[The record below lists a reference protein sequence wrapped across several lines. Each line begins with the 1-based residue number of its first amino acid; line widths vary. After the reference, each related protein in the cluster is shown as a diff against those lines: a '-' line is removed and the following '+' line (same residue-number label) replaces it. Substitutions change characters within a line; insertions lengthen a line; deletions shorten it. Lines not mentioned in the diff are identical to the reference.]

1 MRQRQILHEVSI
13 GSNSYPT
20 AVVPVDVTD
29 DDSPVLTL
37 VSTTTGVTF
46 PSDVSVGQ
54 FFDGRLGGGDHPFNE
69 GSTATY
75 TVQLAAEPDGDTTIN
90 LSSSDTGAITASP
103 TSITFTKTG
112 EASDTAKYEW
122 DDPQTAT
129 LTAVTD
135 SDASSESEVVSHT
148 MTVNGKNYVLGR
160 VLAVIRD
167 LALPVLTYSPD
178 SREVTIGSESGTAT
192 YTIVPA
198 AEPSSDLAI
207 SISSSD
213 TASVTVFPSS
223 MTFTVGSGG
232 NWKTPQMVTVT
243 GVADDDELDDLAY
256 IRHSSI
262 LDGEVYSGPS
272 VRVTVTD
279 GNRAPFFEDGLETSR
294 PVLENAGQDENVGAP
309 VTATDLNTGDTL
321 TYSLDDP
328 SSKFSINSSTGQL
341 TLVASNSLDYEME
354 QDYSMEVIVTD
365 RTTDGLTDKIEVKV
379 LVTDINEPPTIVGD
393 DTLSYAE
400 NTATTRVLHRYTFT
414 DPERDSATWTV
425 EGGDGAAFTIDTSGN
440 LRFSTQPDYETQDE
454 YSITIIATDDGEP
467 SESGAFPV
475 TVEVINVDDPP
486 AISGDDALTFAENT
500 ETTTTL
506 QTYRASDPEGVT
518 TSFTW
523 SLAGT
528 DSVDFEISTSGELT
542 FKNIPDFDRPADS
555 GGNNEFNVKVRAFD
569 GSKTGTLDVTITVTN
584 LNEAPSTPT
593 GMAAITV
600 PENTSGNLARYSS
613 TDPDMGATVTWD
625 VSGTDADD
633 FRIDSTGNLAFDG
646 APDYEIPGD
655 SGGNNVYEVSVD
667 AKDSSLTSS
676 LSVTVTVT
684 PVGEPPVI
692 TGTTTIDDYDE
703 NDTDDVATYT
713 AVDPEGDTSITWSLA
728 GPDNGDFVIT
738 AGVLTFLNAP
748 DYERPADSG
757 GNNHYEVTVQA
768 VDSNNKR
775 GELHVDVIV
784 TPVDEPP
791 VITGPDR
798 VGDFPE
804 NSPTS
809 RQVGR
814 YTASDPEGHTV
825 SLTISGTNISD
836 GDRFTLASN
845 GVVTF
850 KESPDYEDQ
859 SSYSVTIR
867 AEAGSHTVNKSV
879 TVNIQN
885 LEEPGTVS
893 LSAVQPQEG
902 TQFTATLEDED
913 EPTGITWQWYRTS
926 NKGSTGAAIT
936 NANSRFYTPVAD
948 DVGSYLRA
956 VASYNDGQGTG
967 KSALAVSANQVQEA
981 PPVLNAPVFPAD
993 GDYNRSIRENL
1004 SAGRN
1009 VGTPVIATDGN
1020 NDRLTYSIPASDEF
1034 EIVDSTG
1041 QLRTKVEL
1049 DYEGR
1054 EQHFVTVTATD
1065 PGGLTDT
1072 VTVTVIVEDVDETPM
1087 VIGPASL
1094 DLVEG
1099 TSTGTTLY
1107 TYTSTDPDEKGIA
1120 FALPGTDS
1128 EDFSLSSGGVL
1139 TINEVPDY
1147 EEPVDSNRDNRYQ
1160 VTIEA
1165 REQGDG
1171 TSVGRLNVTIRVT
1184 NLDERGMI
1192 ETNVEEPRV
1201 GQTLRLSV
1209 EDEDGGENV
1218 TEWKWE
1224 GGQPNSPCGTVDNPT
1239 VTTWETITGAS
1250 GRSYTPTVA
1259 DQGHCIRVTAFYND
1273 GAGTG
1278 RTEQFLTPNSV
1289 EVGPF
1294 FTQDPPT
1301 FRVKENTAEENGIGR
1316 VQASHSNSGETLSYH
1331 LAGADA
1337 IYFTIDNNTQ
1347 LKTSPT
1353 ALDYETQPGPVAEFQ
1368 VVATDSNSQTA
1379 TITVTVTVT
1388 DECTST
1394 GEPPC
1399 DPSRPRVSSASDTS
1413 LLVSWSQPSSH
1424 TDITGYDLRYREFER
1439 TAPWTEDFNLSSDP
1453 SYTIVNLTKG
1463 ITYEVQVR
1471 ARNAN
1476 GEGAWSVS
1484 GTGIPGGVSPP
1495 PPPPERRGGGGG
1507 SANRPPSIDGPK
1519 SLQYPE
1525 HGTGP
1530 VATYTATDPEET
1542 EISWGIGD
1550 SDEEHFRI
1558 SEEGVLTFIKSP
1570 DYEEPVD
1577 FRLNN
1582 TYEIRILAFD
1592 SGVPRASGRLQV
1604 RIEIKDVNEI
1614 GPITGETAL
1623 SVAENTSGSLATYQA
1638 EDPEEDAVSWSLSG
1652 SDATLFQIDESG
1664 TLSLNDALDFESPAS
1679 AAGANH
1685 YSLNVIATDDNR
1697 RPVSLELPVTVSV
1710 TNVNEGPISI
1720 QEIPLVEST
1729 AGDAVA
1735 ILDLDKFFTDPDGD
1749 SLTYV
1754 IDFDEESDV
1763 ASAAV
1768 EEGILSITP
1777 NEEATVSFEVTA
1789 ADAGGLSITL
1799 IVNVV
1804 VVSPPPPD
1812 PTPTPEPT
1820 PESTSTPTP
1829 EPATTPTATPTPT
1842 PMPTPTATP
1851 TPMQTPMPT
1860 ATPTPVPTPPSTPVS
1875 TPAPTSIPAQS
1886 PTPSP
1891 SSAAT
1896 SALQPTSTST
1906 PVSSSTPD
1914 ATTVVEP
1921 ETPAPSERA
1930 SIPAWL
1936 IALIIAG
1943 FLLAIVGTA
1952 AYAYRNLRQP

>member
-1 MRQRQILHEVSI
+1 M
-13 GSNSYPT
+13 
-20 AVVPVDVTD
+20 
-29 DDSPVLTL
+29 
-37 VSTTTGVTF
+37 
-46 PSDVSVGQ
+46 
-54 FFDGRLGGGDHPFNE
+54 
-69 GSTATY
+69 
-75 TVQLAAEPDGDTTIN
+75 QL
-90 LSSSDTGAITASP
+90 
-103 TSITFTKTG
+103 
-112 EASDTAKYEW
+112 
-122 DDPQTAT
+122 
-129 LTAVTD
+129 
-135 SDASSESEVVSHT
+135 
-148 MTVNGKNYVLGR
+148 
-160 VLAVIRD
+160 
-167 LALPVLTYSPD
+167 
-178 SREVTIGSESGTAT
+178 
-192 YTIVPA
+192 
-198 AEPSSDLAI
+198 
-207 SISSSD
+207 
-213 TASVTVFPSS
+213 
-223 MTFTVGSGG
+223 
-232 NWKTPQMVTVT
+232 
-243 GVADDDELDDLAY
+243 
-256 IRHSSI
+256 
-262 LDGEVYSGPS
+262 
-272 VRVTVTD
+272 
-279 GNRAPFFEDGLETSR
+279 
-294 PVLENAGQDENVGAP
+294 
-309 VTATDLNTGDTL
+309 
-321 TYSLDDP
+321 
-328 SSKFSINSSTGQL
+328 
-341 TLVASNSLDYEME
+341 
-354 QDYSMEVIVTD
+354 
-365 RTTDGLTDKIEVKV
+365 
-379 LVTDINEPPTIVGD
+379 
-393 DTLSYAE
+393 
-400 NTATTRVLHRYTFT
+400 
-414 DPERDSATWTV
+414 
-425 EGGDGAAFTIDTSGN
+425 
-440 LRFSTQPDYETQDE
+440 
-454 YSITIIATDDGEP
+454 
-467 SESGAFPV
+467 
-475 TVEVINVDDPP
+475 
-486 AISGDDALTFAENT
+486 
-500 ETTTTL
+500 
-506 QTYRASDPEGVT
+506 
-518 TSFTW
+518 
-523 SLAGT
+523 
-528 DSVDFEISTSGELT
+528 
-542 FKNIPDFDRPADS
+542 
-555 GGNNEFNVKVRAFD
+555 
-569 GSKTGTLDVTITVTN
+569 
-584 LNEAPSTPT
+584 
-593 GMAAITV
+593 
-600 PENTSGNLARYSS
+600 
-613 TDPDMGATVTWD
+613 
-625 VSGTDADD
+625 
-633 FRIDSTGNLAFDG
+633 
-646 APDYEIPGD
+646 
-655 SGGNNVYEVSVD
+655 
-667 AKDSSLTSS
+667 
-676 LSVTVTVT
+676 
-684 PVGEPPVI
+684 
-692 TGTTTIDDYDE
+692 
-703 NDTDDVATYT
+703 
-713 AVDPEGDTSITWSLA
+713 
-728 GPDNGDFVIT
+728 
-738 AGVLTFLNAP
+738 
-748 DYERPADSG
+748 
-757 GNNHYEVTVQA
+757 
-768 VDSNNKR
+768 
-775 GELHVDVIV
+775 
-784 TPVDEPP
+784 
-791 VITGPDR
+791 
-798 VGDFPE
+798 
-804 NSPTS
+804 
-809 RQVGR
+809 
-814 YTASDPEGHTV
+814 
-825 SLTISGTNISD
+825 
-836 GDRFTLASN
+836 
-845 GVVTF
+845 
-850 KESPDYEDQ
+850 
-859 SSYSVTIR
+859 
-867 AEAGSHTVNKSV
+867 
-879 TVNIQN
+879 
-885 LEEPGTVS
+885 
-893 LSAVQPQEG
+893 
-902 TQFTATLEDED
+902 
-913 EPTGITWQWYRTS
+913 
-926 NKGSTGAAIT
+926 
-936 NANSRFYTPVAD
+936 
-948 DVGSYLRA
+948 
-956 VASYNDGQGTG
+956 
-967 KSALAVSANQVQEA
+967 
-981 PPVLNAPVFPAD
+981 
-993 GDYNRSIRENL
+993 
-1004 SAGRN
+1004 
-1009 VGTPVIATDGN
+1009 
-1020 NDRLTYSIPASDEF
+1020 
-1034 EIVDSTG
+1034 
-1041 QLRTKVEL
+1041 
-1049 DYEGR
+1049 
-1054 EQHFVTVTATD
+1054 
-1065 PGGLTDT
+1065 
-1072 VTVTVIVEDVDETPM
+1072 
-1087 VIGPASL
+1087 
-1094 DLVEG
+1094 
-1099 TSTGTTLY
+1099 
-1107 TYTSTDPDEKGIA
+1107 
-1120 FALPGTDS
+1120 
-1128 EDFSLSSGGVL
+1128 
-1139 TINEVPDY
+1139 
-1147 EEPVDSNRDNRYQ
+1147 
-1160 VTIEA
+1160 TIEA

-1184 NLDERGMI
+1184 NVDEPGVV

-1201 GQTLRLSV
+1201 GQTVQLYV

-1218 TEWKWE
+1218 MEWKWE
-1224 GGQPNSPCGTVDNPT
+1224 RGEPNSPCGTVNNPT
-1239 VTTWETITGAS
+1239 VTTWETITNARS
-1250 GRSYTPTVA
+1250 NSYTPTVD

-1289 EVGPF
+1289 EIGPF
-1294 FTQDPPT
+1294 FTQDSPT
-1301 FRVKENTAEENGIGR
+1301 FNVQENSTEERNLGR
-1316 VQASHSNSGETLSYH
+1316 VHAQHSSSGESLTYRLTG
-1331 LAGADA
+1331 AGAS
-1337 IYFTIDNNTQ
+1337 YFTIDNNGQ
-1347 LKTSPT
+1347 LNTSTTP
-1353 ALDYETQPGPVAEFQ
+1353 LDYETQPGPEAEFQ

-1804 VVSPPPPD
+1804 VVSPPPPPPPPD
-1812 PTPTPEPT
+1812 P
-1820 PESTSTPTP
+1820 
-1829 EPATTPTATPTPT
+1829 TPTPT

-1891 SSAAT
+1891 SPAAT
-1896 SALQPTSTST
+1896 SDLQPTSTST
-1906 PVSSSTPD
+1906 PVSSPTPD

-1921 ETPAPSERA
+1921 EPPAPSERA